1 MGKIVFK
8 FNVMTLISQKKNL
21 MVVKMIITNE
31 WGSTSIIAAPFV
43 GDMTWAGM

>member
-1 MGKIVFK
+1 
-8 FNVMTLISQKKNL
+8 MTLISQKNNL

>member
-1 MGKIVFK
+1 
-8 FNVMTLISQKKNL
+8 MTLISQKKNL

-31 WGSTSIIAAPFV
+31 WGSTSIIAASFV